1 MVDYIPL
8 YPHDIDSALI
18 TYPHYIH
25 MLLIIIDVC
34 CSVWHQIIERMASPP
49 LGVLFIAVVASTT
62 NFDDFLGQT
71 VERFLMKSA

>member
-1 MVDYIPL
+1 
-8 YPHDIDSALI
+8 
-18 TYPHYIH
+18 

-34 CSVWHQIIERMASPP
+34 CSVWHQIIERMVSPP